1 MPSVGEEHGDCP
13 EDLTRRERERLHSS
27 SGRDGALHP
36 GGQLVSALQRPRDE
50 VGLRLARE
58 VRPFFRDNSDL
69 LCVWL
74 CAECAREAMIVL
86 TRQELE
92 AA

>member
-1 MPSVGEEHGDCP
+1 
-13 EDLTRRERERLHSS
+13 
-27 SGRDGALHP
+27 
-36 GGQLVSALQRPRDE
+36 LVSALQRPRDE